1 MNRVQQCQTATVV
14 GGGRI
19 SPPTRIHH
27 TRKIQMNVA
36 RVVQQRV
43 YASGSG
49 QSMEIPTRL
58 NTIPHERSTRY
69 WFYNDCVSSVEAAL
83 NDTEN
88 NTLVSLSCTIP
99 ELNQNFDVYRVGTLL
114 ELVRE
119 LTTSLGQTKGRKCK
133 VCVQQS
139 LGQGVFCGTP
149 LALSGVRRILQQMDW
164 GEYDVSIGQLG
175 RDQIDECDDYILIS
189 PQNITGHS
197 VVPLIADMVEEISLQ
212 GGNKRIILINP
223 KLDDILSSG
232 GVMSVRGRQDRMD
245 FVSRFI
251 PAYHFRLLYIGM
263 GPYPIMGALRYSYG
277 GPWEVYKRVDFKNP
291 GDGTPRERYDLI
303 ETFENAPDSSKITA
317 AFKAVQQKS

>member
-1 MNRVQQCQTATVV
+1 MKHRVQCQTTTVV

-19 SPPTRIHH
+19 PTAISSFRAHH
-27 TRKIQMNVA
+27 SRKMQERQIQVC
-36 RVVQQRV
+36 
-43 YASGSG
+43 ASSG
-49 QSMEIPTRL
+49 DQSMEIPTRL

-69 WFYNDCVSSVEAAL
+69 WFYNDCVSSVEASL
-83 NDTEN
+83 NDTK

-223 KLDDILSSG
+223 KLDDIMSSG

-251 PAYHFRLLYIGM
+251 TAYHFRLLYIGM

-303 ETFENAPDSSKITA
+303 ETFENEPDSSKITA